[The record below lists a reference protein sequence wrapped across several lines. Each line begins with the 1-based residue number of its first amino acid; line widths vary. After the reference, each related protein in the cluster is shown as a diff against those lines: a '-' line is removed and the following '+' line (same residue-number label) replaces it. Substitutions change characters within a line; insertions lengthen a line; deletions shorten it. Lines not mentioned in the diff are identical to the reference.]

1 VPFIAIGIGLLVVGG
16 VALVVYGG
24 KVADNLKNSTTAGAD
39 ENATVTADTVAL
51 QGVKAASSAT
61 SSGIVDQA
69 KPALAQAMVGTAR
82 AATREQVLQATFD
95 GTTVPTADSENNEV
109 SSRTINDA
117 SAALSPSAT
126 RVRSGAFIASDPFDP
141 SAVAEAVDG
150 EAFQSVDSRELLID
164 DGLEAKVDA
173 GQAFTQS

>member
-1 VPFIAIGIGLLVVGG
+1 MPFIAIGIGLLVVGG

-24 KVADNLKNSTTAGAD
+24 QAAAALNSSTAGAD

-61 SSGIVDQA
+61 SSGIVDTA
-69 KPALAQAMVGTAR
+69 KPALATAVVGTAR

-117 SAALSPSAT
+117 SAALTPSAT
-126 RVRSGAFIASDPFDP
+126 RVRSGAFLASDPFDP

-173 GQAFTQS
+173 GQAFVQS